1 MNSEISIILGVSG
14 SFRTKFTIAPMIQ
27 DEKSG
32 VLIPIHNSNILL
44 PSGENVYTEYQRFS
58 SQAYEYTR
66 QVKKIIDD
74 AREAYRIQHIQGQ
87 IENIKGQID
96 NINTNDLR
104 SSEESLIQNF
114 RTWTNNANFEAAID
128 GIINSTVNNTGKD
141 KVQRTTIRIH
151 FTFSENNND
160 SDIFRR
166 LPWYEITKIDD
177 VAKKFV
183 LLFPRTNYTR
193 PMYNKESNLIFQLR
207 VLVIRGCE
215 DKYLKKNQDK
225 EIKELKETPGVK
237 VIEKKINNSEDL
249 HNILTTENYNIL
261 VYNGHSNSE
270 NGGQILIG
278 TGTVKI
284 QDFEQDFRQ
293 AVRRGLKIAF
303 FNSCDGLGI
312 ADFLTA
318 KVGVP
323 AVIVMKEPVPD
334 HFANRFFIS
343 FIKDFFKDG
352 NSLSIALEN
361 SRKSNEYIKAQ
372 FPGSSSLP
380 VLIYSSV
387 LTKDFRVSKLFI
399 FLSNVSNTL
408 KAMKNFL
415 YKRNIDPA
423 QQGDD
428 LPKFSRIF
436 QWFRILIHPAK
447 MQRQRKISFIFVVFL
462 IGLILAVL
470 SSKDTFK
477 VYTRTE
483 PHTNNIKASSDS
495 KYIVEGR
502 NNNSIHVFN
511 KDGFFA
517 QKQKSIC
524 TIDEIKNFTFM
535 NDSTLIITKA
545 TNDIDKDTLVKVD
558 LDPCDQKYIGP
569 KAQDLVLQD
578 FSPQNNL
585 ALLLKRENDNDL
597 YNFSTPT
604 FPNID
609 NIPFPNTEGTDVI
622 KDAKFWGKEK
632 IIFVSQVVNHPD
644 GTIKIC
650 NISSRKCESKI
661 TIITINDFDKESAP
675 EIILSPNLKYLA
687 LKYISNSS
695 EKSTTIR
702 VWKIHNNNQFHEITD
717 NPELKKLKHGIKS
730 ATFLQ
735 GGKDTELIVIKDY

>member
-1 MNSEISIILGVSG
+1 
-14 SFRTKFTIAPMIQ
+14 MIQ

-87 IENIKGQID
+87 IDNIKGQID

-166 LPWYEITKIDD
+166 LPWYKITKIDD

-183 LLFPRTNYTR
+183 LLFPR

-215 DKYLKKNQDK
+215 DPVLKENQDK

-237 VIEKKINNSEDL
+237 VIEKEINNSEDL

-361 SRKSNEYIKAQ
+361 SRKSNEYIKAE

-415 YKRNIDPA
+415 YKY
-423 QQGDD
+423 
-428 LPKFSRIF
+428 K
-436 QWFRILIHPAK
+436 
-447 MQRQRKISFIFVVFL
+447 RKISFIFAVFL
-462 IGLILAVL
+462 VVL
-470 SSKDTFK
+470 LVKVINTTDTLK
-477 VYTRTE
+477 VSIFSD
-483 PHTNNIKASSDS
+483 NKSLDIKASSDG
-495 KYIVEGR
+495 KYLVRLYNGYSV
-502 NNNSIHVFN
+502 NVFN
-511 KDGFFA
+511 DKTNFVGDTNP
-517 QKQKSIC
+517 KC
-524 TIDEIKNFTFM
+524 EINDIRSFTFKD
-535 NDSTLIITKA
+535 NQNLILQTKTA
-545 TNDIDKDTLVKVD
+545 LVIYNIKTCSERSRIPIKDKD
-558 LDPCDQKYIGP
+558 LD
-569 KAQDLVLQD
+569 LQD
-578 FSPQNNL
+578 FSQENNQALMKHKDGNLHLNNL
-585 ALLLKRENDNDL
+585 AKPIIPSLK
-597 YNFSTPT
+597 
-604 FPNID
+604 NI
-609 NIPFPNTEGTDVI
+609 
-622 KDAKFWGKEK
+622 KHAKFWDKETILLIQDK
-632 IIFVSQVVNHPD
+632 E
-644 GTIKIC
+644 IKIC
-650 NISSRKCESKI
+650 KISDGPCKNKG
-661 TIITINDFDKESAP
+661 TINDLNDDAQ
-675 EIILSPNLKYLA
+675 IILSPSRKYLA
-687 LKYISNSS
+687 LKYTPDD
-695 EKSTTIR
+695 KTTTIR
-702 VWKIHNNNQFHEITD
+702 VWKINNNDEFQEITD
-717 NPELKKLKHGIKS
+717 NLEELKKLKPGTGINS
-730 ATFLQ
+730 ATFLES
-735 GGKDTELIVIKDY
+735 GKDTELIVIKNH